1 MKRTRKRLLSLLLT
15 CAMLLSLLPTAV
27 LAEEP
32 EGSSGSGVT
41 LDISNGSI
49 TISATGYKQGDAAE
63 TAWGESPHAV
73 TITGTATTA
82 NNIEV
87 KGGSPTIT
95 LSGLHITRNN
105 SVSSGTPVLTV
116 NADATL
122 VLEGE
127 NSIDSSGATTKNGP
141 ICHNVIQI
149 NKTLTVTGG
158 EDGRLTV
165 KGSYDRHPVNGN
177 GTLIVNSGTL
187 DSTARNNS
195 IAVAVTNVEIN
206 GGRINAVGTQHVYS
220 AAFVSTNL
228 TINSGE
234 LSAVGRELGIRT
246 KNFTMTDGT
255 LTKVSADSG
264 KPLITINSG
273 GAVSITGGN
282 VNGYYTA
289 DIAGRTL
296 SRLFFVDSE
305 GNPLANTPVTVTE
318 GENSWTALTGANGVI
333 TTYFAEATTSITVQV
348 DGAESAVPV
357 ELDDYHA
364 AMVGSSCDC
373 AAHHGTLAMTTAS
386 QSVITLK
393 GQATVS
399 LAASY
404 TKDDACK
411 VPAGFHGDYENK
423 IRYEI
428 TQVLRNG
435 ESMTVSD
442 YASIAGD
449 TLTVKGDAEQNVYV
463 VSVRAV
469 SGPENDPVYSEPIE
483 ITVNT
488 YVSPAVEGEMDIAFG
503 SILIT
508 DTGYAQGTINF
519 VNGTGYSVV
528 DSEGSAV
535 AEIPWPDSNSHALT
549 ITGQSTSLN
558 GAATNTIVIRGGNPT
573 ITLKDVTITKTNSA
587 DKNVPS
593 ISLISGTS
601 DTSKSTATLVLSG
614 TNALGG
620 GADSPAVL
628 INRYAEL
635 TIQGDGSLT
644 ATGGSNHSGIGPTR
658 LGSLPYAINP
668 TNNKIDNNYRRDGEL
683 IIKSGTVT
691 SVSPGSESALGS
703 SIGNDDRRFGKIT
716 VQGGTVI
723 AKSYANDRK
732 GLSATNIT
740 ISGGHVHMEAVN
752 SSHSTGGIYVHTAF
766 DMSGGTVTMGKN
778 RNAIWGANGASY
790 SITGGNVNGYYTADI
805 AGRTLT
811 KLFFADSEGSPLANT
826 PVTVTEGGNSWTA
839 LTGDNGMITTYL
851 ADGTTEVNVKV
862 GDAGDAVPL
871 ELDDYHAA
879 MLGISCDCAAHHGTL
894 AMTTASQSVITI
906 DDRATV
912 SLAAAYTKDDGCKV
926 PEGFHGDYESVI
938 RFEISQVLRNGQYVT
953 ASRYASIED
962 DTLTVYG
969 DAEEVVYVVSVRAV
983 SGPVGDPVYSEPIE
997 ITVNT
1002 YVSQADENGFDI
1014 ASGSVTV
1021 TAGTAANEG
1030 KTVYTQ
1036 GEKVLAVDPGTAVT
1050 ITGTATT
1057 ANNITVSGGNPIIK
1071 LSNLHITRNNSV
1083 SSGSPVLAVNADTT
1097 IVLEGENSID
1107 SSGATT
1113 NNSSIR
1119 HNPIVVAQNVTLTI
1133 KGGESDKL
1141 SVKAGAGYPPMTG
1154 KDGTVQME
1162 GGTFEGSGGT
1172 PNITNVVIKG
1182 GHFSNT
1188 RTGNSGFIGL
1198 NVTNLTV
1205 ESGMLSVVGVKTAIQ
1220 TSTFTMS
1227 GGTLVNVSSGNPLI
1241 TFNNGDIVS
1250 ITGGN
1255 VKSCYTGDIDGRTL
1269 TKLYFVEEDGTP
1281 VADTEVTVT
1290 EGSHTW
1296 KALTDANG
1304 VITTYFASGT
1314 RSVTVSYADKVNQ
1327 SVTPENAQALIGG
1340 ECTCSS
1346 FSDVTWTPGVPASVT
1361 LYGGNNSIYTLAD
1374 AKLVV
1379 DSDCAMPIHPNLA
1392 PITYTLSVTKEGD
1405 TVSEG
1410 VDNYATLE
1418 NGTLTLKPS
1427 NAPYTVTLTAKAG
1440 EGADEKTAAY
1450 TVSVN
1455 AGTAGETAIIDL
1467 STEADNTKTLDSDT
1481 TAIVTGNAAAG
1492 KVAVTGGAAVLTL
1505 NQDSADNV
1513 WTVTAA
1519 GDETSVTLN
1528 AQTVNGKVRFGGA
1541 DLEAGRLSYVTAGAV
1556 KLNPENGD
1564 ITFNADGSITQGK
1577 FTLTGLNGQTVTILG
1592 AGKESARTVTNS
1604 TDTAMTLSV
1613 NGKTV
1618 TLAAGESHTVKQA
1631 VSAYSASAG
1640 GEIWAYVLESDQ
1652 PLYLYN
1658 INHAGSYSPAYAPED
1673 KDEYIEVFG
1682 LSAAADLTQEIVQGY
1697 ELITV
1702 GEGTVKHMGGNANR
1716 ESEELDFR
1724 SHMIRVYFDPEI
1736 KALSGNFFYSMN
1748 ALDEVDISHLK
1759 RMNGDFYGS
1768 GIRKMHIGPELET
1781 GATANY
1787 MRYLREITVDERNP
1801 YYMAHDGVLYSKDG
1815 KTLMLCPSWK
1825 RGSYQLLDSCE
1836 SIAGTAFYGS
1846 RLSTLTLSAALQQIG
1861 TRAFESANSIQSFR
1875 VMGGNQT
1882 YKAVDGV
1889 LYSADGT
1896 TLIKYPAS
1904 KPDQEYVMPEGVTT
1918 VVSMGFYQQY
1928 TLKKVTLPSTLVSQ
1942 QGNFM
1947 TAVGGVEE
1955 MVINSPLST
1964 STPNT
1969 QVLKKVTVYDGY
1981 NFAGNNL
1988 LNNTSMNWVKGNIT
2002 VTGGDAV
2009 YDGAPHG
2016 ITVTAAGEG
2025 TTVEYSTDGET
2036 YTETAPTFTVP
2047 GTYTVYWRVTKAAD
2061 YVPATEDTPAS
2072 GYDFDRELYS
2082 SRTFTITAL
2091 EVSEDWFTL
2100 TTSRKADAPDI
2111 DVSPVILSQPVG
2123 SPSLAD
2129 GYTVK
2134 YQAIGGETGTAVPT
2148 EQGSYLVTVD
2158 ITADGYVHE
2167 TLTLGSYTILA
2178 ADSNDMVLSFVTY
2191 GGTLIQPIMGAEGSA
2206 IVRPADPTRNGYTFA
2221 GWYSDVALRTKVG
2234 IFPTNMPA
2242 QNTTYYAKWIRDTY
2256 TITYNMGDG
2265 VTDAVNDNPIEYTAE
2280 TSTFSLTAPT
2290 RVGYTFQGWTYEGQT
2305 EPQTEVVI
2313 AKGSYGNK
2321 AFTAV
2326 WQKIT
2331 YTIQY
2336 SNSVDLVEGNPT
2348 AYTVDDTAGSAIA
2361 LAAPAAREGHTFSGW
2376 TMKID
2381 GVVSILPATGAE
2393 IPQGTIGN
2401 IVLTGI
2407 WLIDEQTLILNAN
2420 GGKFSDGSEI
2430 MTITAEYASA
2440 ITLTQP
2446 TRSGYSFAG
2455 WYTDQTMTT
2464 PFEAVNMPLSATLY
2478 AKWYAFSDDTPT
2490 TNNPNSTTTT
2500 TVTDKKTGT
2509 VTETVKLADGTTGT
2523 VVTDKNGNI
2532 IEVKATVSSAA
2543 IKAAEKS
2550 GAAVTLPVEVPAA
2563 KTTEDAPAVQ
2573 VTMPKTAGSV
2583 KVEVPVEKVTPG
2595 TVAVFVKADGT
2606 EEIVKTSVVTEN
2618 GVTLKLDGSVTVK
2631 VIDNSKSFADT
2642 NNHWAEGSIAFVT
2655 AREMFNGTST
2665 TTFTPDVSMTRAQL
2679 MTVLARFDGV
2689 DTTTG
2694 DTWYEKGM
2702 EWAKANGVSDG
2713 SNPNGNI
2720 TREQLAT
2727 MLWRYSGSPAAKGS
2741 IDHFSDADK
2750 VSDYAAQ
2757 AMAWAVEI
2765 GLING
2770 MGDDTLAP
2778 QGEATR
2784 AQLAA
2789 ILMRYCE
2796 NLAE

>member
-15 CAMLLSLLPTAV
+15 CAMLLTLLPTAV

-32 EGSSGSGVT
+32 EGSSGSGVS

-63 TAWGESPHAV
+63 TAWEEESPHAV

-82 NNIEV
+82 N
-87 KGGSPTIT
+87 TIT
-95 LSGLHITRNN
+95 VSGGDPEIKLSGLHITRND
-105 SVSSGTPVLTV
+105 SVSSGTAVLTV

-127 NSIDSSGATTKNGP
+127 NSIDSSGATTNSGS
-141 ICHNVIQI
+141 IRHNVIQI

-165 KGSYDRHPVNGN
+165 KGSYDRHAVNGN
-177 GTLIVNSGTL
+177 GALIVNSGTL

-206 GGRINAVGTQHVYS
+206 GGRINAVGTQHGYS
-220 AAFVSTNL
+220 AAFVTTNL

-234 LSAVGRELGIRT
+234 LSAVGRVLGIRT
-246 KNFTMTDGT
+246 KNFTMTGGT

-264 KPLITINSG
+264 KPLIAIDSG

-289 DIAGRTL
+289 DIA
-296 SRLFFVDSE
+296 D
-305 GNPLANTPVTVTE
+305 
-318 GENSWTALTGANGVI
+318 
-333 TTYFAEATTSITVQV
+333 
-348 DGAESAVPV
+348 
-357 ELDDYHA
+357 
-364 AMVGSSCDC
+364 
-373 AAHHGTLAMTTAS
+373 
-386 QSVITLK
+386 
-393 GQATVS
+393 
-399 LAASY
+399 
-404 TKDDACK
+404 
-411 VPAGFHGDYENK
+411 
-423 IRYEI
+423 
-428 TQVLRNG
+428 
-435 ESMTVSD
+435 
-442 YASIAGD
+442 
-449 TLTVKGDAEQNVYV
+449 
-463 VSVRAV
+463 
-469 SGPENDPVYSEPIE
+469 
-483 ITVNT
+483 
-488 YVSPAVEGEMDIAFG
+488 
-503 SILIT
+503 
-508 DTGYAQGTINF
+508 
-519 VNGTGYSVV
+519 
-528 DSEGSAV
+528 
-535 AEIPWPDSNSHALT
+535 
-549 ITGQSTSLN
+549 
-558 GAATNTIVIRGGNPT
+558 
-573 ITLKDVTITKTNSA
+573 
-587 DKNVPS
+587 
-593 ISLISGTS
+593 
-601 DTSKSTATLVLSG
+601 
-614 TNALGG
+614 
-620 GADSPAVL
+620 
-628 INRYAEL
+628 
-635 TIQGDGSLT
+635 
-644 ATGGSNHSGIGPTR
+644 
-658 LGSLPYAINP
+658 
-668 TNNKIDNNYRRDGEL
+668 
-683 IIKSGTVT
+683 
-691 SVSPGSESALGS
+691 
-703 SIGNDDRRFGKIT
+703 
-716 VQGGTVI
+716 
-723 AKSYANDRK
+723 
-732 GLSATNIT
+732 
-740 ISGGHVHMEAVN
+740 
-752 SSHSTGGIYVHTAF
+752 
-766 DMSGGTVTMGKN
+766 
-778 RNAIWGANGASY
+778 
-790 SITGGNVNGYYTADI
+790 
-805 AGRTLT
+805 RTLT

-839 LTGDNGMITTYL
+839 LTDANGVITTYF
-851 ADGTTEVNVKV
+851 AEATTSITVQVDGAES
-862 GDAGDAVPL
+862 AVPV
-871 ELDDYHAA
+871 ELDTTYHVGTV
-879 MLGISCDCAAHHGTL
+879 GISCDCAAHHGTL

-1241 TFNNGDIVS
+1241 TINNGGIVS

-1314 RSVTVSYADKVNQ
+1314 QSVTVSYADKMNQ
-1327 SVTPENAQALIGG
+1327 SVTLENAQALIGG

-1440 EGADEKTAAY
+1440 EGAGEKTAAC

-1455 AGTAGETAIIDL
+1455 AGTAGETDVIDL
-1467 STEADNTKTLDSDT
+1467 SQNPTYTLNSDT
-1481 TAIVTGNAAAG
+1481 TVIVTGNAAAG

-1724 SHMIRVYFDPEI
+1724 SRMIRVYFDPEI

-1768 GIRKMHIGPELET
+1768 GIRVLHIGPELET

-1918 VVSMGFYQQY
+1918 VANMGFHQQY

-1942 QGNFM
+1942 QGAFM
-1947 TAVGGVEE
+1947 SSVGGVEE
-1955 MVINSPLST
+1955 MVINSPLSAAG
-1964 STPNT
+1964 PNT
-1969 QVLKKVTVYDGY
+1969 QRLKKVTVYDGY

-1988 LNNTSMNWVKGNIT
+1988 LNNTSMNWVKGNVT
-2002 VTGGDAV
+2002 VTGGDSV

-2016 ITVTAAGEG
+2016 VTVTAAGEG

-2061 YVPATEDTPAS
+2061 YVPATEGTPAS

-2111 DVSPVILSQPVG
+2111 NVSPVILSQPVG

-2134 YQAIGGETGTAVPT
+2134 YQAIGGETVTAVPT

-2178 ADSNDMVLSFVTY
+2178 ADSNDLVLSFVTY

-2221 GWYSDVALRTKVG
+2221 GWYSDTALRTKVV
-2234 IFPTNMPA
+2234 IFPTTMPA

-2290 RVGYTFQGWTYEGQT
+2290 RDGYTFQGWTYEGQA

-2313 AKGSYGNK
+2313 EKGSYGNK
-2321 AFTAV
+2321 TFTAV

-2336 SNSVDLVEGNPT
+2336 SNSVDEVEGNPT
-2348 AYTVDDTAGSAIA
+2348 AYTVDDTASSGIA
-2361 LAAPAAREGHTFSGW
+2361 LIAPAAREGYTFSGW
-2376 TMKID
+2376 TMNID
-2381 GVVSILPATGAE
+2381 GVVSILPVNGAE
-2393 IPQGTIGN
+2393 IPQGTIGH

-2407 WLIDEQTLILNAN
+2407 WLADEQTLTLNAN
-2420 GGKFSDGSEI
+2420 GGKFADGSET
-2430 MTITAEYASA
+2430 MTITAEYASG
-2440 ITLTQP
+2440 ISLTTP
-2446 TRSGYSFAG
+2446 TRSGYTFAG
-2455 WYTDQTMTT
+2455 WYTDQMLTT
-2464 PFEAVNMPLSATLY
+2464 PFEAVNMPLSTTLY

-2550 GAAVTLPVEVPAA
+2550 GEAVTLPVEVPAA

-2595 TVAVFVKADGT
+2595 TVAVIVKADGT

-2618 GVTLKLDGSVTVK
+2618 GVVLKVKGNVTVK
-2631 VIDNSKSFADT
+2631 VIDNSKEFMDVHPV
-2642 NNHWAEGSIAFVT
+2642 NHWAEGAIDFVT

-2665 TTFTPDVSMTRAQL
+2665 TTFTPDSSMTRAQL

-2702 EWAKANGVSDG
+2702 EWAKVNGVSDG

-2750 VSDYAAQ
+2750 VSDYAAD

-2778 QGEATR
+2778 QGDATR
-2784 AQLAA
+2784 AQLAT